1 MRLKRRFEKDKRMA
15 MSMYRKL
22 LGYQGADKKQPIYE
36 AMPGALVTRAF
47 IHCSPCGDAIS
58 PSMGPRSNAYCI
70 ECTDVKIESDAKA
83 KADEEKEKEKLAKIK
98 VALEKQKELDDAK
111 RRDDDDT
118 DLTKLTK
125 L

>member
-1 MRLKRRFEKDKRMA
+1 MNKF
-15 MSMYRKL
+15 SMYRKL

-36 AMPGALVTRAF
+36 AMPGALVTQ
-47 IHCSPCGDAIS
+47 AIITCCECNGMIS
-58 PSMGPRSNAYCI
+58 GTMGPRSNAYCI

-83 KADEEKEKEKLAKIK
+83 KADEKKEKEKLAKIK

-111 RRDDDDT
+111 LRDDDDT

>member
-1 MRLKRRFEKDKRMA
+1 MN

-22 LGYQGADKKQPIYE
+22 LGYQGANKKQPIYE
-36 AMPGALVTRAF
+36 AMPGALVTHAF
-47 IHCSPCGDAIS
+47 IHCCKCGESIS
-58 PSMGPRSNAYCI
+58 HNMGPRSNAYCI
-70 ECTDVKIESDAKA
+70 ECTDIKIDADAKA
-83 KADEEKEKEKLAKIK
+83 EVEAKKEKEKLAKIK

-111 RRDDDDT
+111 RSDDDT